1 MNGYTL
7 SDVPPTAAQH
17 QALREAVGWGNA
29 MSMEAT
35 GQAISGSLAVF
46 TIRFENGPV
55 AVARIIGDG
64 GAAFYI
70 QDVIVHP
77 HHQGRGLGRRLMEA
91 IMGWLAAHAPT
102 GSFVGLMAAHGKEPF
117 YEKFGFAARPRQA
130 GDHIHGAGMELWS
143 RHRGVQ

>member
-1 MNGYTL
+1 MNNYTL
-7 SDVPPTAAQH
+7 SNVPPTAAQH
-17 QALREAVGWGNA
+17 RALREAVSWGNP

-35 GQAISGSLAVF
+35 GQALAGSLAVF
-46 TIRFENGPV
+46 TVRLKNTPV

-91 IMGWLAAHAPT
+91 VMEWLTANAPT
-102 GSFVGLMAAHGKEPF
+102 GSFVGLMAAHGKETF
-117 YEKFGFAARPRQA
+117 YEKFGFAARPRQT
-130 GDHIHGAGMELWS
+130 GDHVHGAGMELRA